1 MGREEGQEERCELR
15 EEGLCRA
22 GGRGEVGFRGYDSAS
37 SVGVGVGP
45 RKLQGE
51 ALC

>member
-1 MGREEGQEERCELR
+1 MGREEGQEEHCELR
-15 EEGLCRA
+15 EEGA
-22 GGRGEVGFRGYDSAS
+22 GQGGWGEVGFQGHDSVS